1 MQIEKEK
8 QEKMLILKL
17 SGRLETSTAPK
28 LQEVVEKELEEVTE
42 LRLDMKKLE
51 YVSSAGL
58 RVLLAASKKMKAKNA
73 VMTVYNVNEEVME
86 VFKITGFNEILSIQ

>member
-8 QEKMLILKL
+8 QEKMLILKM

-42 LRLDMKKLE
+42 LRLDMKNLE

>member
-17 SGRLETSTAPK
+17 GGRLETSTAPK

-42 LRLDMKKLE
+42 LRLDMKNLE

>member
-42 LRLDMKKLE
+42 LRLDMKNLE

-58 RVLLAASKKMKAKNA
+58 RVLLAVSKKMKAKNA

>member
-42 LRLDMKKLE
+42 LRLDMKNLE